1 VPVDARLPQGIVRA
15 VRGVV
20 EVFSAILEA
29 LLKPVGAHG
38 SRTVRDHSFPIRP
51 PGLLLVCILGQLE
64 VCILFGCCF
73 CARVN
78 VVKRLHTVVS
88 PAASSVQYA
97 GYAARLV
104 HSLRLNPKTVKP
116 KPLTLNPKP

>member
-1 VPVDARLPQGIVRA
+1 MPVDARLPHGIVRA
-15 VRGVV
+15 VRGFV

-38 SRTVRDHSFPIRP
+38 SSAVRDQSLPRRL

-73 CARVN
+73 CARVD
-78 VVKRLHTVVS
+78 VVKWLHTVVG
-88 PAASSVQYA
+88 PTASAVQCA

-104 HSLRLNPKTVKP
+104 HSLRPMRLGTRE
-116 KPLTLNPKP
+116 